1 MEDCAELSNALH
13 QLVENGSNQK
23 PDTAS
28 LEHGLQKF
36 QKTRFSRAKV
46 FHEESQLI
54 LRNECLN
61 TVLDELAAKYL
72 IPNFPDILVNHLSDT
87 AIGSAS
93 LNYLPLGKLVK
104 RGNMYRPKAERTI
117 IRALRASPVL
127 LVCVWFFFLSGQCFK
142 IITEKRS
149 AQSYEGDAGG
159 LLAASPWGYKFPSN
173 SLMYWLPLPRVL
185 STELETVVEFYMSML
200 THELARARALAFWF
214 DFNAILGI
222 WMVESRRRG
231 NMMSFAQMYASHL
244 KFLFRI

>member
-1 MEDCAELSNALH
+1 MEDCAELSNTLH

-28 LEHGLQKF
+28 IEHGLRKF
-36 QKTRFSRAKV
+36 QKTRYSRAKV
-46 FHEESQLI
+46 FHEESQFI

-61 TVLDELAAKYL
+61 TVLDELAAKYV

-93 LNYLPLGKLVK
+93 LNYLPLGRLVK

-117 IRALRASPVL
+117 LRALRASPVL
-127 LVCVWFFFLSGQCFK
+127 LVCFWFFFLSGQCRQ
-142 IITEKRS
+142 IIADKRS

-159 LLAASPWGYKFPSN
+159 LLATSPWGYKFPSN
-173 SLMYWLPLPRVL
+173 SLMYWLPLPGVL

-231 NMMSFAQMYASHL
+231 NIMSFAQMYASRL
-244 KFLFRI
+244 KFLSMI